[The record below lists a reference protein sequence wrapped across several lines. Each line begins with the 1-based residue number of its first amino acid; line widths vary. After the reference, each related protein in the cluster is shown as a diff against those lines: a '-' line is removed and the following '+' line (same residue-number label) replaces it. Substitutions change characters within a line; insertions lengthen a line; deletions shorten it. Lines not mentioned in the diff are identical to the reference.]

1 MPRPKAEYKLDPKEE
16 LARLEEM
23 TRLPEAIAETEA
35 ELKQINIDIESYTG
49 ILYTNFRKQRSKVVI
64 KLARLERKLVAKN
77 KEKAKLASSVNEED
91 E

>member
-23 TRLPEAIAETEA
+23 TRLPEAIAETQA
-35 ELKQINIDIESYTG
+35 ELKQINIDIESYDGT
-49 ILYTNFRKQRSKVVI
+49 LYTNFRKQRSKVVI
-64 KLARLERKLVAKN
+64 KLARLERKLVTKN